1 MRSLAGGV
9 DLDALIAYFSFLPL
23 TQNYFVGYMNDSNT
37 KSLFREKYAA
47 PEVVSGCR
55 LVGSLSL
62 LASMSIQGD
71 AHDYDEG
78 GSHEG
83 VVIEGD
89 L

>member
-1 MRSLAGGV
+1 MRNR
-9 DLDALIAYFSFLPL
+9 DTEF
-23 TQNYFVGYMNDSNT
+23 
-37 KSLFREKYAA
+37 LFRERYAA
-47 PEVVSGCR
+47 PEVISESQLVS
-55 LVGSLSL
+55 SLSL